1 MSLTLV
7 APLAAALALGGQCSF
22 AQTDATD
29 LTASLYRTTAG
40 DTFASR
46 LGGAGPTGEAGG
58 DLLSAAA
65 GRERLFPV
73 FYFDGGK
80 LSDSRRDGLALL
92 LVASMAERLERADAG
107 VYHWSVQERA
117 EQEQPTGRVM
127 TALTQSGSYAF
138 LLPAVGLSL
147 GKGNVRRASAQ
158 AARAELVTGAFVE
171 ALKKLTHRS
180 RPEGGKFSFP
190 SGHAA
195 AAFAEASAFASYYP
209 HLRVP
214 LYAWATGVAASR
226 VYLGRH
232 YLTDVVVGSALG
244 IWVAKKVHKNES
256 RPLEV
261 RW

>member
-1 MSLTLV
+1 MRLRLV
-7 APLAAALALGGQCSF
+7 APLAAALALGGQFSF

-29 LTASLYRTTAG
+29 LTAALYR
-40 DTFASR
+40 
-46 LGGAGPTGEAGG
+46 
-58 DLLSAAA
+58 AAA
-65 GRERLFPV
+65 GESPVSRLDGPGLTAKVGVDSLGASASHETLFPI
-73 FYFDGGK
+73 FSFSGRK
-80 LSDSRRDGLALL
+80 LEESRRNSLALL
-92 LVASMAERLERADAG
+92 LVAGMAESLERADAG
-107 VYHWSVQERA
+107 VHNWSVQERA

-138 LLPAVGLSL
+138 LLPAVGLAFGEGDVKHASL
-147 GKGNVRRASAQ
+147 Q
-158 AARAELVTGAFVE
+158 AARAEMATGVFVE
-171 ALKKLTHRS
+171 TLKRLTHRS

-244 IWVAKKVHKNES
+244 IWVARRVHEHKPW
-256 RPLEV
+256 PLET